1 MGRYL
6 EAKCRLCRRE
16 GEKLFLKGER
26 CYSEK
31 CAIEKR
37 NTPPGQT
44 RARRGRLSD
53 YGAQLREKQK
63 AKRMYGLGER
73 QFHNT
78 YTEADRRKGVTGEIL
93 LQLLECRL
101 DSIVHRL
108 GFAASKAEARQLI
121 RHNGILV
128 DGHRVNIPAYR
139 VLSGSVIELSDK
151 AKKQLRTDA
160 AMKAATE
167 RGLPVWLELDAEHG
181 RGVLKALPQRDELP
195 QNVREQLIIE
205 LYSK

>member
-1 MGRYL
+1 MARYL

-26 CYSEK
+26 CYSDK

-37 NTPPGQT
+37 NTPPGQS
-44 RARRGRLSD
+44 RPRRGRLSD

-63 AKRMYGLGER
+63 TKRIYGLNER
-73 QFHNT
+73 QFHNA
-78 YTEADRRKGVTGEIL
+78 YAEADRRKGVTGEIL
-93 LQLLECRL
+93 LQLLACRL
-101 DSIVHRL
+101 DNIVHRL
-108 GFAASKAEARQLI
+108 GFASSKTEARQLI

-128 DGHRVNIPAYR
+128 NGQRVNIPSYR
-139 VLSGSVIELSDK
+139 VTSGSVIELSDK
-151 AKKQLRTDA
+151 AQKQLRTDA

-167 RGLPVWLELDAEHG
+167 RGLPTWLELDAEHG
-181 RGVLKALPQRDELP
+181 RGVLKALPQRDELS
-195 QNVREQLIIE
+195 QNIREQLIIE